1 MLSINYRPG
10 QSFRQGARLGYQF
23 FLSLELTAEQ
33 EQVRNAVREFAE
45 NEIAPHVKEW
55 DQTATFPA
63 EVVRRLGELGL
74 MGIIFPEKYG
84 GGGMG
89 YVEYATAVEE
99 LARVD
104 ASVALIVAA
113 HTSLCTNHIF
123 LHGTEEQRQK
133 YVPGLA
139 SGKKLGCWS
148 LTESEAGSDA
158 GGTRTT
164 AERTESGW
172 ALNGIKTFT
181 TNGSYAD
188 VCVAMASTNAEL
200 GHHGISAFIVEKGTP
215 GFRPG
220 HRENKLGMCASDT
233 SEVIFEDCKL
243 PPESLLG
250 MEGHGFVDCLVILDG
265 GRISIAALSVGIAQG
280 AFDAALAYSQQ
291 RRQFGHPISEFQG
304 IQWKLADMATEIEA
318 ARLLTYQAARLKDS
332 GRQVTREASMAKL
345 FASETAVRVSGE
357 ALQIHGGYG
366 FLKDYPVEKF
376 YRDARLCTIGE
387 GTSEIQRL
395 VIARSLLDSQG

>member
-1 MLSINYRPG
+1 MALD
-10 QSFRQGARLGYQF
+10 
-23 FLSLELTAEQ
+23 LTAEQ
-33 EQVRNAVREFAE
+33 GQVRHAVREFAE

-55 DQTATFPA
+55 DQAATFPS
-63 EVVRRLGELGL
+63 EIIPRLSELGL
-74 MGIIFPEKYG
+74 LGIIFPEKYNG
-84 GGGMG
+84 GGLG
-89 YVEYATAVEE
+89 YVEYATAIEE

-104 ASVALIVAA
+104 AAVALTVAA

-123 LHGTEEQRQK
+123 LIGTDAQREK

-148 LTESEAGSDA
+148 LTEAEAGSDA

-164 AERTESGW
+164 AERKEGGW
-172 ALNGIKTFT
+172 VLNGIKTFT
-181 TNGSYAD
+181 TNGSFAD
-188 VCVAMASTNAEL
+188 VCVAMAVTNPDL
-200 GHHGISAFIVEKGTP
+200 GHHGISAFIIEKGTP
-215 GFRPG
+215 GFRSG
-220 HRENKLGMCASDT
+220 HRESKLGMCASDT
-233 SEVIFEDCKL
+233 SEVIFEDCRL
-243 PPESLLG
+243 PPEGLLG
-250 MEGHGFVDCLVILDG
+250 EQGHGFIDSLKVLDG

-280 AFDAALAYSQQ
+280 AFEAALSYSQQ
-291 RRQFGHPISEFQG
+291 RRQFGQQISEFQG

-318 ARLLTYQAARLKDS
+318 ARLLTYQAARLKDQGHS
-332 GRQVTREASMAKL
+332 VTREASMAKL

-395 VIARSLLDSQG
+395 VIARTLLDNHD

>member
-1 MLSINYRPG
+1 M
-10 QSFRQGARLGYQF
+10 
-23 FLSLELTAEQ
+23 
-33 EQVRNAVREFAE
+33 REFAAS
-45 NEIAPHVKEW
+45 EIAPHVKEW
-55 DQTATFPA
+55 DHAATFPA
-63 EVVRRLGELGL
+63 EIIPRLRELGL
-74 MGIIFPEKYG
+74 LGIIFPEKYSG
-84 GGGMG
+84 GGLG
-89 YVEYATAVEE
+89 YVEYATAIEE

-104 ASVALIVAA
+104 GSIALTVAA

-123 LHGTEEQRQK
+123 LIGTEAQREK

-148 LTESEAGSDA
+148 LTEAEAGSDA

-164 AERTESGW
+164 AERTETGW
-172 ALNGIKTFT
+172 VLNGIKTFT

-188 VCVAMASTNAEL
+188 ICVAMAVTNPDL
-200 GHHGISAFIVEKGTP
+200 GHHGISAFIIEKGTP
-215 GFRPG
+215 GFRSG
-220 HRENKLGMCASDT
+220 HRESKLGMCASDT
-233 SEVIFEDCKL
+233 SEVIFEDCRL
-243 PPESLLG
+243 PPEGLLG
-250 MEGHGFVDCLVILDG
+250 EEGHGFIDSLKVLDG

-280 AFDAALAYSQQ
+280 AFDAALSYSQQ
-291 RRQFGHPISEFQG
+291 RRQFGQQISEFQG

-318 ARLLTYQAARLKDS
+318 ARLLTYQAARLKDQGHS
-332 GRQVTREASMAKL
+332 VTREASMAKL
-345 FASETAVRVSGE
+345 FASETAVRVTGE

-395 VIARSLLDSQG
+395 VIARTLLDSHG

>member
-1 MLSINYRPG
+1 
-10 QSFRQGARLGYQF
+10 
-23 FLSLELTAEQ
+23 LSLELTAEQ
-33 EQVRNAVREFAE
+33 GQVRNAVREFAE

-63 EVVRRLGELGL
+63 EVIRRLGELGL
-74 MGIIFPEKYG
+74 MGIIFPEQYG

-89 YVEYATAVEE
+89 YIEYATAVEE

-104 ASVALIVAA
+104 PSVALIVAA

-123 LHGTEEQRQK
+123 LHGTEEQRRK
-133 YVPGLA
+133 YVPDLA
-139 SGKKLGCWS
+139 SGQKLGCWS
-148 LTESEAGSDA
+148 LTEPEAGSDA

-164 AERTESGW
+164 ARRASSSDGGW
-172 ALNGIKTFT
+172 VLNGIKTFT

-188 VCVAMASTNAEL
+188 VCVAMASTSADL
-200 GHHGISAFIVEKGTP
+200 GHRGISAFIVQKGTP

-233 SEVIFEDCKL
+233 SEMIFEDCQL
-243 PPESLLG
+243 PSESLLG
-250 MEGHGFVDCLVILDG
+250 QEGHGFIDSLVILDG

-291 RRQFGHPISEFQG
+291 RRQFGHAISEFQG

-318 ARLLTYQAARLKDS
+318 ARLLTYQAARLKDA
-332 GRQVTREASMAKL
+332 GRSVTREASMAKL

-395 VIARSLLDSQG
+395 VIARSLLDSHG

>member
-1 MLSINYRPG
+1 ME
-10 QSFRQGARLGYQF
+10 
-23 FLSLELTAEQ
+23 LELTGEQ
-33 EQVRNAVREFAE
+33 GQVRHSVREFAE

-55 DQTATFPA
+55 DQNAIFPT
-63 EVVRRLGELGL
+63 EIISRLSALGL
-74 MGIIFPEKYG
+74 MGIIFPEPYG
-84 GGGMG
+84 GGGLG
-89 YVEYATAVEE
+89 YVEYVTAIEE

-104 ASVALIVAA
+104 GSVALTVAA

-123 LHGTEEQRQK
+123 LSGTEAQRQK
-133 YVPGLA
+133 YVPSLA

-148 LTESEAGSDA
+148 LTEPEAGSDA
-158 GGTRTT
+158 GGTRTR
-164 AERTESGW
+164 AERSHPGW
-172 ALNGIKTFT
+172 VLNGIKTFT

-188 VCVAMASTNAEL
+188 VCVAMAVTNAAL
-200 GHHGISAFIVEKGTP
+200 GHHGISAFIIEKGTP

-220 HRENKLGMCASDT
+220 HKEQKLGMCASDT
-233 SEVIFEDCKL
+233 AEVIFEDCRI
-243 PPESLLG
+243 PPENLLG
-250 MEGHGFVDCLVILDG
+250 EEGHGFIDSLKVLDG

-280 AFDAALAYSQQ
+280 AFDAALSYSQQ
-291 RRQFGHPISEFQG
+291 RRQFGRPISDFQG

-318 ARLLTYQAARLKDS
+318 ARLLTYQAARLKDQ
-332 GRQVTREASMAKL
+332 GHPVTREASMAKL
-345 FASETAVRVSGE
+345 FASETAVRVTGE

-395 VIARSLLDSQG
+395 VIARSLLDSHG